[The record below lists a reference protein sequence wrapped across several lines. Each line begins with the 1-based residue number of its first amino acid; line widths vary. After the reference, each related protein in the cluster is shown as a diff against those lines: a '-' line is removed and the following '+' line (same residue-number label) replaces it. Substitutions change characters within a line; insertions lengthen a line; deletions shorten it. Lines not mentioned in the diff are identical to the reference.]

1 MIMRNDKWL
10 REKKNEVSKAIE
22 IGEVT
27 SESK

>member
-1 MIMRNDKWL
+1 MVTRNDKWL
-10 REKKNEVSKAIE
+10 CEKKNEVNKAIE